1 MPERKTR
8 EQMIAEIKW
17 YCEQLDMAYPEG
29 FPTEMS
35 DEDMQKWIETWGEFD
50 PCPDVQ
56 FCKVKYVYFRLSS
69 AKLIQSGRLRFSDIY
84 YFEGGSLSYCL
95 LALLWVPTV
104 NI

>member
-1 MPERKTR
+1 MEKCKN
-8 EQMIAEIKW
+8 ELLGKAIADSKEKARV
-17 YCEQLDMAYPEG
+17 L
-29 FPTEMS
+29 TEAA
-35 DEDMQKWIETWGEFD
+35 D
-50 PCPDVQ
+50 
-56 FCKVKYVYFRLSS
+56 